1 MEIEYRNNKLKKIC
15 TNNSAAR
22 KQYGQRM
29 ADLIHQRIQEIRAF
43 DTVEELIQY
52 GIGRCHPLKGNRQ
65 GQYALDLEQPHRL
78 TFTVKHDIVQIA
90 YIEEI
95 VKDYH

>member
-1 MEIEYRNNKLKKIC
+1 MIIQYRNNKIKKIC

-29 ADLIHQRIQEIRAF
+29 ADLVQQRIQEIEASE
-43 DTVEELIQY
+43 TVEEMIQY
-52 GIGRCHPLKGNRQ
+52 HIGRCHPLKGNRQ
-65 GQYALDLEQPHRL
+65 GQYAVDLEQPHRL
-78 TFTVKHDIVQIA
+78 TFTVKHEIVQIA
-90 YIEEI
+90 HIEEI